1 MKSLFSCAFIA
12 LGVVAL
18 HFLFVQNVCAVNWNS
33 INGRLEDDSSWQ
45 GGVKPSL
52 TGTADFG
59 IGTYTVSSDSGF
71 TNGITTAG
79 GKNANVTFDLA
90 PNATYSMEDLSLPAT
105 TATESEP
112 STIVFKSG
120 TFEVRTNKLEYL
132 TKASGGNY
140 NRIII
145 TNALFKTL
153 GQNGTAVINFAYNS
167 KQNMLELRSGG
178 IWHSAMGFKIGSG
191 TNRLT
196 IAGAGARYEH
206 NSATDTALDL
216 SIEGGGNTF
225 SILDG
230 GVFKANGKTR
240 FIFGLSSTTGGDFIV
255 SGSDSLFDFTSTV
268 TDIAANTSPFIL
280 GRSGKNNT
288 MTVADGACVSL
299 VCSASVIGGLN
310 GADQNRLVMTGN
322 SLMTNSAALNVGM
335 GSGTGADAN
344 EILIDHSTLV
354 VNGSLA
360 IGGKFS
366 IDNQM
371 ILTNNAV
378 CQIIGIGVYKCVEG
392 GNIASGVSVLDGS
405 SFTIENGTCQIGSG
419 GLNGYFVV
427 DGNSSF
433 EAKGAGKNVIVGDYV
448 NSIAGTNNT
457 LLIKGGSTFTMAG
470 DLIVGNST
478 AAAFNTMIL
487 NQATNSMLNT
497 RDLYIG
503 KHATAHFNSA
513 YIGNQGVLK
522 TPRNI
527 LIGGYDG
534 SCGNQLVVSNG
545 IVTLAGTIYVGTST
559 SSSTFANTHSNSVVV
574 CGTTSKITGTALVLK
589 NRSILEFRLDDN
601 AAVITTPT
609 MEFSG
614 AVTIDDTAS
623 IKISAQKF
631 SRAGGG
637 TVPLFKYSSGTFDVQ
652 AVTKIIEPADLNVT
666 FSQASGIVYAKIPST
681 SGTIISFF

>member
-1 MKSLFSCAFIA
+1 
-12 LGVVAL
+12 
-18 HFLFVQNVCAVNWNS
+18 
-33 INGRLEDDSSWQ
+33 
-45 GGVKPSL
+45 
-52 TGTADFG
+52 
-59 IGTYTVSSDSGF
+59 
-71 TNGITTAG
+71 
-79 GKNANVTFDLA
+79 
-90 PNATYSMEDLSLPAT
+90 MEDFSLPST
-105 TATESEP
+105 TATEAEP
-112 STIVFKSG
+112 STLVFKNG

-140 NRIII
+140 NRIVI

-167 KQNMLELRSGG
+167 KQNSMELLSGG
-178 IWHSAMGFKIGSG
+178 AWYSAMGLKIGSG

-196 IAGAGARYEH
+196 IAGTGSRYEH
-206 NSATDTALDL
+206 NSATDAALDL

-225 SILDG
+225 SVLDG
-230 GVFKANGKTR
+230 GVFKATGKIK
-240 FIFGLSSTTGGDFIV
+240 FVFGLSSTTGGDFLV

-268 TDIAANTSPFIL
+268 ADATADKSPFVI

-288 MTVADGACVSL
+288 MTVADGARVSL

-310 GADQNRLVMTGN
+310 GADQNRLVMTDN
-322 SLMTNSAALNVGM
+322 ALMTNSAALNVGM
-335 GSGTGADAN
+335 GSGTGADEN
-344 EILIDHSTLV
+344 EIWIDHSTLV

-366 IDNQM
+366 IDNRM
-371 ILTNNAV
+371 ILTNAAV
-378 CQIIGIGVYKCVEG
+378 CKIIGAGTYKCVEG
-392 GNIASGVSVLDGS
+392 GNITSGVSILGGS
-405 SFTIENGTCQIGSG
+405 SFTIDNGTCQIGSG

-433 EAKGAGKNVIVGDYV
+433 ESKGAGKNVFVGDYV

-457 LLIKGGSTFTMAG
+457 LLIKGGSSFTTAG

-478 AAAFNTMIL
+478 AAAFNTLIL
-487 NQATNSMLNT
+487 TQATNSMLNT

-534 SCGNQLVVSNG
+534 SRGNTLVVSNG
-545 IVTLAGTIYVGTST
+545 TVTLFGAIYTGTST
-559 SSSTFANTHSNSVVV
+559 SGTTFANTQSNAVVV

-589 NRSILEFRLDDN
+589 NRSILEFRLGND
-601 AAVITTPT
+601 AAVITTPA

-614 AVTIDDTAS
+614 AATIDATSS
-623 IKISAQKF
+623 IKISAGKF

-637 TVPLFKYSSGTFDVQ
+637 TVPLFKYGSGTFDVQ
-652 AVTKIIEPADLNVT
+652 AVTKIIEPEELNVT
-666 FSQASGIVYAKIPST
+666 FSQAGGIVYAKIPSS
-681 SGTIISFF
+681 SGTVISVR